1 MVTRAI
7 SIHYSNRP
15 FKEFLRA
22 MGRSP
27 DEKLNGILA
36 LIVARGAENQR
47 KCNCLQ
53 PDWAWEDTISVEP
66 TISKDSQ
73 VVYRIPID

>member
-1 MVTRAI
+1 
-7 SIHYSNRP
+7 
-15 FKEFLRA
+15 

-27 DEKLNGILA
+27 AEKLKGLLA
-36 LIVARGAENQR
+36 LIVARGAKNQR
-47 KCNCLQ
+47 KCKYLQ

-73 VVYRIPID
+73 VVYRIPVD